1 MILMK
6 EMAKVGYAINGR
18 GKHTLGCKDPLLNP
32 LQSPCTRNSARKIL
46 ILKAKVA
53 ELADAPD
60 LGSGA
65 QKAWG
70 FKSPL
75 SHQ

>member
-6 EMAKVGYAINGR
+6 EMAKVGYAIDGR
-18 GKHTLGCKDPLLNP
+18 GKYTFGCKDPRLNL
-32 LQSPCTRNSARKIL
+32 LQSPCTKNSARSIL

-60 LGSGA
+60 LGSG
-65 QKAWG
+65 G
-70 FKSPL
+70 
-75 SHQ
+75 